1 MSLDTCVPNGDYSV
15 AMLLSNGVDT
25 LCYQT
30 TTYAFYQFAYFG
42 APLYEEPTRE
52 DSEVSIEDAI
62 AAKVEE
68 YDPDTFDDWSSE
80 DSEDSE
86 PLAGSNVVANKPE
99 EQMDATEE
107 SSTDDSESGAL
118 PSWLPWLALVPI
130 LGGFGMWFA
139 TRRRR

>member
-1 MSLDTCVPNGDYSV
+1 M

-52 DSEVSIEDAI
+52 DSKVSIEDAI
-62 AAKVEE
+62 AAKVEQ

-80 DSEDSE
+80 DSKDSE
-86 PLAGSNVVANKPE
+86 STVDSEEVANKPE
-99 EQMDATEE
+99 EQLDASEDL
-107 SSTDDSESGAL
+107 STDDPESGSL

-130 LGGFGMWFA
+130 LGGIGLWLA